1 MPKRVD
7 SLLIADMIV
16 AIEEINNFIEGDNY
30 KTFTGDAKTK
40 AAIVRNLEIIGEA
53 TSMVSE
59 ETKLLYPL
67 VEWKEMKS
75 LRNKLIHDYFGIDFS
90 IVWNIIKDEIQYN
103 YHLLKQITFN
113 WFDCPLSP
121 INVHLKYKT
130 SPTSYFSGIDG

>member
-1 MPKRVD
+1 MLKRVD

-30 KTFTGDAKTK
+30 ETFTGDAKTK
-40 AAIVRNLEIIGEA
+40 AAVVRNLEIIGEA
-53 TSMVSE
+53 ASMISE

-113 WFDCPLSP
+113 
-121 INVHLKYKT
+121 
-130 SPTSYFSGIDG
+130 